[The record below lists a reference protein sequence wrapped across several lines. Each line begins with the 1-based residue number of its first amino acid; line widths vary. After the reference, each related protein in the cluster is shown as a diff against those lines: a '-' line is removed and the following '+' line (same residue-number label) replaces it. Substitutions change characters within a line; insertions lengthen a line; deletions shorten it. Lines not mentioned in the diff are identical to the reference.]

1 MTDMFELKTELFEVL
16 REKGAAL
23 AGVADLK
30 EIIQDEKNIGIS
42 VAVPVPQHIIEDL
55 KTAPTKEYFD
65 TYHKLNAKLDEIVEA
80 GAEFLIKK
88 GYKAQANTLKIV
100 KKDENWCTP
109 LPHKTVATNARLG
122 WIGKSCLLVT
132 KEYGSAVRIS
142 SLITNAPLPADEA
155 VKESRCENCRNCVD
169 KCPAKAFLG
178 INWSRGMSREKIFI
192 KEVCKKTQLERM
204 KKATGIDVDLCGLRF
219 AVCPYTQRYLNLKG

>member
-1 MTDMFELKTELFEVL
+1 MTDMFELKAELFEVL

-23 AGVADLK
+23 TGVADLK

-42 VAVPVPQHIIEDL
+42 VAVPVPQHIVEDL

-100 KKDENWCTP
+100 KKM
-109 LPHKTVATNARLG
+109 K
-122 WIGKSCLLVT
+122 IGVLHFLT
-132 KEYGSAVRIS
+132 KQWLQMQV
-142 SLITNAPLPADEA
+142 
-155 VKESRCENCRNCVD
+155 
-169 KCPAKAFLG
+169 
-178 INWSRGMSREKIFI
+178 
-192 KEVCKKTQLERM
+192 
-204 KKATGIDVDLCGLRF
+204 
-219 AVCPYTQRYLNLKG
+219 